1 MYFKVAIEVIL
12 AAFSVFGLY
21 TAVRILAQKVFG
33 DKNIILAVVF
43 ESKKEAENAE
53 MLIREA
59 IGNFLATSSC
69 RVAALVSEEF
79 SNDEELMR
87 IIRKYG
93 LEYFII

>member
-1 MYFKVAIEVIL
+1 MYFKVAVEIIL

-21 TAVRILAQKVFG
+21 TAVRILAQKIFG

-43 ESKKEAENAE
+43 KSEKDIENAE
-53 MLIREA
+53 MIIREA

-79 SNDEELMR
+79 SNDEGLLCV
-87 IIRKYG
+87 IRKYG
-93 LEYFII
+93 LEYFVI

>member
-1 MYFKVAIEVIL
+1 MYFKVAVEIIL

-21 TAVRILAQKVFG
+21 TAVRILAQKIFG

-43 ESKKEAENAE
+43 KSEKDIENAE
-53 MLIREA
+53 MIIREA

-79 SNDEELMR
+79 SNDEELLCV
-87 IIRKYG
+87 IRKYG
-93 LEYFII
+93 LEYFVI